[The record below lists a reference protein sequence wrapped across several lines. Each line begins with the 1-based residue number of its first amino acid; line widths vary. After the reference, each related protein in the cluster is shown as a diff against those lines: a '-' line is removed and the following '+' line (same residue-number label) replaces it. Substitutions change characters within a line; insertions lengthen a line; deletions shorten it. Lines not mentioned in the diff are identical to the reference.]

1 MQHVTVSRLQGG
13 VVNKCARPTEDLS
26 ALNAASITQLEQHVL
41 TLPAAC
47 RYMINADG
55 IIIHGIQQ
63 AQPAYAAYDIDGAPA
78 SAIWMSD

>member
-55 IIIHGIQQ
+55 IQQ

-78 SAIWMSD
+78 SAIWVSD